1 MLIVWKLPRLTS
13 SGSSGRRCEQAMHA
27 VGETQNLASWL
38 EGSAFRRNGAPT
50 VWYHG
55 TDAPEDF
62 NIFTTWGEGSI
73 GFHFGSAPTASARLG
88 ATRLPGDPD
97 DIEACRII
105 PVYCRAQRPLRLKDH
120 HCWRIDRVAAELA
133 DLGLVNTEIEDY
145 IADGCDEFAVFAAI
159 EAAGFDSVI
168 YANETESEGRLDDSL
183 LIWRPELV
191 KSIFASRFNVD
202 DPRILPAHPERWRS
216 RDLQRWQEKR
226 DLLNEAARRLTEIAP
241 TVAPPVP

>member
-1 MLIVWKLPRLTS
+1 VSLPVSVATHQTDLS
-13 SGSSGRRCEQAMHA
+13 D
-27 VGETQNLASWL
+27 WL
-38 EGSAFRRNGAPT
+38 DGSAFARHGAPT

-55 TDAPEDF
+55 TDVADDF
-62 NIFTTWGEGSI
+62 NIFTTWGESSI
-73 GFHFGSAPTASARLG
+73 GFHFGSAPTASARLST
-88 ATRLPGDPD
+88 TRLPEDLD
-97 DIEACRII
+97 DLDACRII

-133 DLGLVNTEIEDY
+133 DLGLVSAEIEDH
-145 IADGCDEFAVFAAI
+145 IAVGCDEFAVFAAI

-191 KSIFASRFNVD
+191 KSIFASIFNPA
-202 DPRILPAHPERWRS
+202 DPRILPERPERS
-216 RDLQRWQEKR
+216 RDLQRWQTNR

-241 TVAPPVP
+241 VPASPVP